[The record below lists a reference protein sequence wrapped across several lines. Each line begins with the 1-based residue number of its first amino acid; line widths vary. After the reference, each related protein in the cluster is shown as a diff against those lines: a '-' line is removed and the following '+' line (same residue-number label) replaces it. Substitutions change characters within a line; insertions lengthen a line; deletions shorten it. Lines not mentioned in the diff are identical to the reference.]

1 MAITFF
7 DSATNSST
15 NGGNLILTL
24 PASMQ
29 QDDIVVLFAAANQ
42 ASGTLTGPGGTYTR
56 IGASN
61 ISSGTVEVGAWYKFM
76 GASPDTSATVV
87 VASSAT
93 TDTLCA
99 LSMVFRGVDTATPLD
114 VAATTATG
122 TSTNPDPAA
131 IVPLSDDTC
140 IVVGAG
146 SGVQDATPGT
156 VSGYSTPVT
165 VAAND
170 SNDTT
175 LSSCYLILTGNAG
188 VSQDPAAFSGWAS
201 GSWGVHTVALRPLAP
216 VAGQPYD
223 LHEGGVPFVNPHFGG
238 QNFQVW

>member
-7 DSATNSST
+7 DSATGSST
-15 NGGNLILTL
+15 NGGNLNLSL

-42 ASGTLTGPGGTYTR
+42 ASGTLTGPSGGAGYTR

-76 GASPDTSATVV
+76 GASPDTSVSV
-87 VASSAT
+87 IVASGAT
-93 TDTLCA
+93 TDSLCA

-122 TSTNPDPAA
+122 TSTNPNPAA
-131 IVPLSDDTC
+131 IVPSSDDTC

-146 SGVQDATPGT
+146 SGVADATPGT
-156 VSGYSTPVT
+156 VSGYSTPV
-165 VAAND
+165 VVNGND
-170 SNDTT
+170 TNDTT
-175 LSSCYLILTGNAG
+175 LASCYLILTGNAG
-188 VSQDPAAFSGWAS
+188 VSQDPAAFSSWGS

-216 VAGQPYD
+216 AAGQPAVKRM
-223 LHEGGVPFVNPHFGG
+223 GGVQFASSRPSGM
-238 QNFQVW
+238 W

>member
-15 NGGNLILTL
+15 NGNNLILTL

-76 GASPDTSATVV
+76 GASPDTSATIT
-87 VASSAT
+87 VASGAT
-93 TDTLCA
+93 TDSLCA

-131 IVPLSDDTC
+131 IVPSSDDTC

-146 SGVQDATPGT
+146 SGVGDGT
-156 VSGYSTPVT
+156 ITTISGYSTIV
-165 VAAND
+165 
-170 SNDTT
+170 DTFASDT
-175 LSSCYLILTGNAG
+175 NPTSIASCYLILTGNAG
-188 VSQDPAAFSGWAS
+188 VSQDPGAFGSWGS
-201 GSWGVHTVALRPLAP
+201 GSWGAHTVALRPLAP
-216 VAGQPYD
+216 VAGQPAVKRM
-223 LHEGGVPFVNPHFGG
+223 GGVQFASSRPIGM
-238 QNFQVW
+238 W